1 MLLRYKV
8 LGPVGKAEDEFGI
21 LWLSRSSRIFSSARW
36 VSAACSFHIRF
47 LLFPP
52 SYPLINV
59 WAATLD
65 NIYWCGSTIFS
76 LLTLASSSLHIPHSC
91 CVTWFFAFYATE
103 FNPSFYDTL
112 IQELNV
118 DMSPGL
124 LIFAVAI
131 LGMATTL
138 IATLTLMQLF
148 KPSNN
153 LS

>member
-1 MLLRYKV
+1 M
-8 LGPVGKAEDEFGI
+8 
-21 LWLSRSSRIFSSARW
+21 
-36 VSAACSFHIRF
+36 
-47 LLFPP
+47 
-52 SYPLINV
+52 
-59 WAATLD
+59 
-65 NIYWCGSTIFS
+65 
-76 LLTLASSSLHIPHSC
+76 
-91 CVTWFFAFYATE
+91 FFAFYATE

-112 IQELNV
+112 LQELNV

-124 LIFAVAI
+124 LIFAVAM